1 MLLSVIIVS
10 YNTRNLTLETVRSV
24 VNSTKSSQLL
34 KNNLEIIVVDNDSQD
49 DSVKALK
56 QFKKETD
63 VPIIIIESTKNV
75 GFGNA
80 NNLGIKK
87 ASGKYYLFLNS
98 DTIVQENA
106 LERMVQRFL
115 SDEKLNLGIL
125 TPVLLNIDLTYQP
138 QGGSFPTLT
147 SLFFHMSMLD
157 DLPVIG
163 KLLPSTQHTGKANR
177 LTLSQLEHYTDLI
190 PVDWIGGTAMMISK
204 QAIDTF
210 GPFDQN
216 IFMYG
221 EDTEICMRAKNHNF
235 VVALDPTAS
244 IIHLQNASS
253 NQENALRGEF
263 RGLQYIFSKHKSSMQ
278 AVLAKILLQYGALIR
293 IFVFSVIAP
302 NKNKA
307 LIYRKIL
314 TDLS

>member
-34 KNNLEIIVVDNDSQD
+34 KNNVEIIIVDNDSQD

-63 VPIIIIESTKNV
+63 LSIIIIENTKNV

-138 QGGSFPTLT
+138 QGGSFPSLT

-235 VVALDPTAS
+235 VVALDPTAT